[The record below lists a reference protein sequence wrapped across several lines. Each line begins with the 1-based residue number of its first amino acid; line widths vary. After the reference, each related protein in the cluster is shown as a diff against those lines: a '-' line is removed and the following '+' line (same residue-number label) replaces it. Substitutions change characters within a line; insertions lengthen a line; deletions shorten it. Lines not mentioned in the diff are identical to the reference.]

1 MRNADLFGQVRG
13 EKVRFVIAPFT
24 RGEGNI
30 VGCYVR
36 EVVTYTFDERYGD
49 IEHAMDLFDVEIQVS
64 EGFEFGAV
72 SCSAAVAVVETDL
85 TGQNIVMHKLSR
97 LELLNAVTNGDVL
110 QRTSVA

>member
-1 MRNADLFGQVRG
+1 MRNADLLGQVKG
-13 EKVRFVIAPFT
+13 EKVRFLLAPFI

-64 EGFEFGAV
+64 EGFEFGAL
-72 SCSAAVAVVETDL
+72 SCSAAVAVVQTDL
-85 TGQNIVMHKLSR
+85 TGQNIVLHKMSR
-97 LELLNAVTNGDVL
+97 QELLNAVTNGDVL
-110 QRTSVA
+110 HRFSVA